1 MKRITQK
8 SLSKLT
14 IKQIKV
20 LLVEKEK
27 EKKYLFELDKTIKKG
42 DRRSG
47 KNAGRL
53 NTLDNQIYLI
63 KTEINNR
70 ITE

>member
-14 IKQIKV
+14 LEQIKTI
-20 LLVEKEK
+20 LIEKEK
-27 EKKYLFELDKTIKKG
+27 EKKYLLELDKTIKKG
-42 DRRSG
+42 DRRLG

-63 KTEINNR
+63 KSEVNNR
-70 ITE
+70 TI